1 MDRTGQQCHNAQ
13 VRFACLQIV
22 LFGLVFALIG
32 GQRAAAGDAPTV
44 RLPNGRSVTLELAS
58 TATQRSLGLMF
69 RPSLP
74 DDHGMLFLF
83 PSPDRHGIWM
93 KNMLIPLD
101 ILWLDHRKQIV
112 HIETNVPPCQ
122 REPCLIYQSETPSL
136 YVIELAAGTVTQ
148 AGLQQGLALDWMT
161 PPAGAT
167 APPDRRNGR

>member
-1 MDRTGQQCHNAQ
+1 

-22 LFGLVFALIG
+22 LFGLIFALIG
-32 GQRAAAGDAPTV
+32 GQRAAAGDASTM
-44 RLPNGRSVTLELAS
+44 RLPDGRSVTLELAS
-58 TATQRSLGLMF
+58 TETQRNLGLMF

-101 ILWLDHRKQIV
+101 ILWLDDRKRII

-122 REPCLIYQSETPSL
+122 REPCLIYRSETPSL
-136 YVIELAAGTVTQ
+136 YVIELSAGTVTQ
-148 AGLQQGLALDWMT
+148 AGLRQGLALDWMT
-161 PPAGAT
+161 PPSGAT
-167 APPDRRNGR
+167 APSVQRGGR